1 MERSYV
7 MSARLGGTLGPEWA
21 AVLEGLAV
29 VRDGRDTRLRGVLV
43 DQASLHG
50 VLDVI
55 RDLGLD
61 LVSLEVRS
69 RTNPAAPKED

>member
-7 MSARLGGTLGPEWA
+7 MTARLAGTLGPEWS

-29 VRDGRDTRLRGVLV
+29 VRDGRDTRLRGVLL

-61 LVSLEVRS
+61 LVSLEVRP
-69 RTNPAAPKED
+69 RTNPTPPKEE